1 MDGGGLDDLSDDLSS
16 IPSYD
21 MESGGR
27 PRTGMI
33 GDGEHSAEKMRA
45 LDAAMDGM
53 MIFDGRD
60 DIDMKDLDIDEREK
74 FNGRGDTSRRLEEE
88 LAEGQGRDQQS
99 YFGSHT
105 DQSSATIDSDMMRQ
119 L

>member
-1 MDGGGLDDLSDDLSS
+1 MDGGGLDDLSDELSS

-33 GDGEHSAEKMRA
+33 GDGDLSEENMRP

-60 DIDMKDLDIDEREK
+60 DIDMKDLDIDEDEK
-74 FNGRGDTSRRLEEE
+74 FNGRLDDSGGLEEE
-88 LAEGQGRDQQS
+88 LAEGHAGDQES
-99 YFGSHT
+99 YFGSQT
-105 DQSSATIDSDMMRQ
+105 DQSSATIDSDMMRA

>member
-21 MESGGR
+21 MGSGGR
-27 PRTGMI
+27 SRPGMI
-33 GDGEHSAEKMRA
+33 GDGEHSAENMGP
-45 LDAAMDGM
+45 LDGAMDGM

-60 DIDMKDLDIDEREK
+60 DIDMKDLDIDEHEK
-74 FNGRGDTSRRLEEE
+74 FNGRVDHSGRLGEE
-88 LAEGQGRDQQS
+88 LDDGHARDQQS
-99 YFGSHT
+99 YFGSQT
-105 DQSSATIDSDMMRQ
+105 DQSSATIDSDMMRA

>member
-21 MESGGR
+21 MQSGRR
-27 PRTGMI
+27 PRTGM
-33 GDGEHSAEKMRA
+33 GEHSAEN
-45 LDAAMDGM
+45 MDGM

-60 DIDMKDLDIDEREK
+60 DIDMKDLDIDEDEK
-74 FNGRGDTSRRLEEE
+74 FNGRVDHSGRLEDE
-88 LAEGQGRDQQS
+88 LAEGHAPDQQS

-105 DQSSATIDSDMMRQ
+105 EQSSATIDSDMMRA